1 MSADSGDRPDNGA
14 PPPPPPPPPPGG
26 YGQGGY
32 GQGGYGQGGYGQGG
46 YGQGGY
52 GQGGYGQGGYGQGGY
67 GQGGYGQGGYGQ
79 GGYGQGGYG
88 HGGYQ
93 GPPPGP
99 VRRSRRGALV
109 IAVALVAGLGTFFGL
124 QATNGSTQGAA
135 MSTSQIANKVDPGLV
150 DIVSTL
156 GFQQAAAAGTG
167 QVLTSTG
174 EVLTNNHVIEGATS
188 IKATDIGNGRTYTAK
203 VVGYDQS
210 KDVAVIQLQGASG
223 LRTVT
228 LGDSSTVAVGQAV
241 TALGN
246 AGGKGGT
253 PSVATGKVIALNAS
267 ITASDQDAGTSEQ
280 LSGLINH
287 SAPIRPGD
295 SGGPLVNTSGHVIGI
310 NTAASNHVQFQ
321 SSQAQTEAFAIPINE
336 AASIAHQIK
345 AGDGSSTVH
354 IGATGFL
361 GVEVQSASS
370 AQAQGVPQGS
380 GASVAGVLPGSV
392 AGGAGIT
399 GGDVITSLDGR
410 AVTSPESLQAAME
423 QHHPGDRVTIGWTD
437 QAGQS
442 HSAQVTL
449 ASGPPA

>member
-1 MSADSGDRPDNGA
+1 MTRNYHPPMWADSAGRADSGA
-14 PPPPPPPPPPGG
+14 PPPPPPPPPGRYGPGG

-32 GQGGYGQGGYGQGG
+32 GQGGYGAGGYPPGGGGPGPYGPGNPGGPPG
-46 YGQGGY
+46 YGY
-52 GQGGYGQGGYGQGGY
+52 
-67 GQGGYGQGGYGQ
+67 
-79 GGYGQGGYG
+79 
-88 HGGYQ
+88 GGYQ

-99 VRRSRRGALV
+99 VRRRRRGALV

-124 QATNGSTQGAA
+124 QATNGGTQGTAL
-135 MSTSQIANKVDPGLV
+135 STSQIASKVDPGLV
-150 DIVSTL
+150 NIVSTL
-156 GFQQAAAAGTG
+156 GYQQAQAAGTG
-167 QVLTSTG
+167 QVLTPSG

-223 LRTVT
+223 LPTVT
-228 LGDSSTVAVGQAV
+228 LGDSSTVAVGQGV

-253 PSVATGKVIALNAS
+253 PSVATGRVAALNAS
-267 ITASDQDAGTSEQ
+267 ITASDQGAGTSEQ

-287 SAPIRPGD
+287 TAPIQPGD
-295 SGGPLVNTSGHVIGI
+295 SGGPLVNASGQVIGI
-310 NTAASNHVQFQ
+310 NTAASNQMQFQ

-336 AASIAHQIK
+336 ATSIAHQIE

-380 GASVAGVLPGSV
+380 GAAVAGVLPGSV
-392 AGGAGIT
+392 AGAAGIT
-399 GGDVITSLDGR
+399 GGDVITSLNGH
-410 AVTSPESLQAAME
+410 AVTSPESLQAQME

-442 HSAQVTL
+442 HSATVTL
-449 ASGPPA
+449 ASGPAA